1 MKKYYVVIDTNVLI
15 SAALKPDSNPGIIF
29 KFIDDGIIVPLINN
43 EILNEYHLVLSRP
56 KFAFPQQ
63 LINDVIEVITKTG
76 IKIIE
81 NHIDINLPDEKDRVF
96 YEVVMKSNEI
106 RESRLVTGNIK
117 HSPVKPFIVT
127 PKELCEIILNDIEN
141 N

>member
-63 LINDVIEVITKTG
+63 LINDVIEVITKTR

-81 NHIDINLPDEKDRVF
+81 NHIDINLPDKKDRVF
-96 YEVVMKSNEI
+96 YEVVMK
-106 RESRLVTGNIK
+106 
-117 HSPVKPFIVT
+117 
-127 PKELCEIILNDIEN
+127 
-141 N
+141 

>member
-43 EILNEYHLVLSRP
+43 EILN
-56 KFAFPQQ
+56 
-63 LINDVIEVITKTG
+63 
-76 IKIIE
+76 
-81 NHIDINLPDEKDRVF
+81 
-96 YEVVMKSNEI
+96 
-106 RESRLVTGNIK
+106 
-117 HSPVKPFIVT
+117 
-127 PKELCEIILNDIEN
+127 DIEN